1 MKIAVLGAGIVG
13 LTTAYQLIRDGHEVI
28 VVDRQADVS
37 LECSYANG
45 GFIAISQ
52 AVPWSSPGVLLRVLT
67 TMFRSDAPILLHPL
81 QLPKIWRWGIEFL
94 SCSSAAV
101 SWENTKHIL
110 SLALYSLDLL
120 RKVRDEARVDY
131 FQRTNGCL
139 KIYADQ
145 HSFDES
151 AKVSRKRKFRSVC
164 TSKCLTPHNASKWC
178 PLLMRLGKI
187 WREAYSFP
195 TKKAAIAMNL
205 RKYCHRELAR
215 LVAYFDFPQPSK
227 ELRWTVTVSVRII
240 TSTGSIT
247 ADRYVLAA
255 GADAPLIMRAH
266 GVRLPIIPVKGYSL
280 TLSRDPWPGAPDL
293 QIVDEKNLFGLN
305 PLGTNR
311 LRLAG
316 LAEIAGYNR
325 TPQRRRT
332 DAFIAGFLDRFPQL
346 ETCLDQSNPEPF
358 CCLRPVT
365 PNGLPILG
373 QSRFANL
380 FYNIG
385 HGHLGWTLAHG
396 TARIVADL
404 IAGKSP
410 ALDVTAC
417 RPRPTY

>member
-13 LTTAYQLIRDGHEVI
+13 LTTAYQLTRDGHEVV

-94 SCSSAAV
+94 SCSSAPV

-145 HSFDES
+145 NSFDGSVKAQEAQIPLGLHFKTLDAS
-151 AKVSRKRKFRSVC
+151 QCIKMVPALVATRQKLAGGIYVLDEEGGDCYEFGKVLSQR
-164 TSKCLTPHNASKWC
+164 
-178 PLLMRLGKI
+178 I
-187 WREAYSFP
+187 REAGGIFQFSS
-195 TKKAAIAMNL
+195 AIEGIEMEGDRV
-205 RKYCHRELAR
+205 RK
-215 LVAYFDFPQPSK
+215 
-227 ELRWTVTVSVRII
+227 II
-240 TSTGSIT
+240 TSAGAIT

-255 GADAPLIMRAH
+255 GADAPLIMRSH

-280 TLSRDPWPGAPDL
+280 TVSRDPWPDAPAL

-332 DAFIAGFLDRFPQL
+332 DAFIAGFLNRFPQL
-346 ETCLDQSNPEPF
+346 KACLDHSNPEPF

-373 QSRFANL
+373 QSRFKNL

-404 IAGKSP
+404 ISGKSP
-410 ALDVTAC
+410 EIDVRQC
-417 RPRPTY
+417 YPRRPY

>member
-151 AKVSRKRKFRSVC
+151 AKEQEAQIPLGMHFKV
-164 TSKCLTPHNASKWC
+164 LDASQCIKMVPALDETRQKLAGGLFVPDEEGGDC
-178 PLLMRLGKI
+178 YEFAKVLSQRT
-187 WREAYSFP
+187 REAGGVFRFSS
-195 TKKAAIAMNL
+195 AIEGIEMDGN
-205 RKYCHRELAR
+205 RIG
-215 LVAYFDFPQPSK
+215 
-227 ELRWTVTVSVRII
+227 RII

>member
-1 MKIAVLGAGIVG
+1 MRIAILGAGIVG
-13 LTTAYQLIRDGHEVI
+13 LTTAYQLTRDGHDVI

-67 TMFRSDAPILLHPL
+67 TMFRSDAPILLHPS
-81 QLPKIWRWGIEFL
+81 QLPKIWRWGLEFL
-94 SCSSAAV
+94 SCSSAPT

-120 RKVRDEARVDY
+120 RKVRDEANIDY

-151 AKVSRKRKFRSVC
+151 AKAQEAQIPLGLDFKVLDAAQCIKMVPALDATRKKLAGGIFVPDEEGGDCYEFAKVLSR
-164 TSKCLTPHNASKWC
+164 T
-178 PLLMRLGKI
+178 I
-187 WREAYSFP
+187 REAGGEFRFSS
-195 TKKAAIAMNL
+195 AIEGVEMEGN
-205 RKYCHRELAR
+205 R
-215 LVAYFDFPQPSK
+215 VA
-227 ELRWTVTVSVRII
+227 RII
-240 TSTGSIT
+240 TSTGSIA

-255 GADAPLIMRAH
+255 GADAPLIMRSH
-266 GVRLPIIPVKGYSL
+266 GVRLPIVPVKGYSL
-280 TLSRDPWPGAPDL
+280 TLSRDPWPDAPDL

-325 TPQRRRT
+325 APQRRRT
-332 DAFIAGFLDRFPQL
+332 RAFIAGFLDRFPQL
-346 ETCLDQSNPEPF
+346 EVCLDRSNPEPF

-373 QSRFANL
+373 QSRFTNL

>member
-13 LTTAYQLIRDGHEVI
+13 LTTAYQLTRDGHEVV

-94 SCSSAAV
+94 SCSAAPI

-120 RKVRDEARVDY
+120 RKVRDEAHVDY

-151 AKVSRKRKFRSVC
+151 AKAQEAQIPLGIHFKVLDASQCIKMVPALDETRQKLAGGLFVPDEEGGDCYEFAKVLSQRIRDAGGTFRFS
-164 TSKCLTPHNASKWC
+164 SAIEGIE
-178 PLLMRLGKI
+178 MEGDRIGKI
-187 WREAYSFP
+187 
-195 TKKAAIAMNL
+195 
-205 RKYCHRELAR
+205 
-215 LVAYFDFPQPSK
+215 
-227 ELRWTVTVSVRII
+227 VTA
-240 TSTGSIT
+240 TGPIT

-280 TLSRDPWPGAPDL
+280 TLSRDPWPDAPDL

-325 TPQRRRT
+325 TPQPRRT

-346 ETCLDQSNPEPF
+346 AACLEHSNAEPF

-373 QSRFANL
+373 QSRFTNL

-410 ALDVTAC
+410 AIDVQEC
-417 RPRPTY
+417 SPRPTY

>member
-13 LTTAYQLIRDGHEVI
+13 LTTAYQLTRDGHEVV

-94 SCSSAAV
+94 SCSSAPI

-151 AKVSRKRKFRSVC
+151 AKAQEAQIPLGIHFKVLDASQCIKMVPALDLTRQKLAGGIFVPDEEGGDCYEFAKVLSQRIHDAGGEFRFSS
-164 TSKCLTPHNASKWC
+164 TIEGIEMEGNRIDK
-178 PLLMRLGKI
+178 
-187 WREAYSFP
+187 
-195 TKKAAIAMNL
+195 
-205 RKYCHRELAR
+205 
-215 LVAYFDFPQPSK
+215 
-227 ELRWTVTVSVRII
+227 II

-255 GADAPLIMRAH
+255 GADAPLIMQSY

-280 TLSRDPWPGAPDL
+280 TLSRDPWPDAPDL

-325 TPQRRRT
+325 APQRRRT

-346 ETCLDQSNPEPF
+346 ESCLDHSNPEPF

-373 QSRFANL
+373 QSQFTNL

>member
-13 LTTAYQLIRDGHEVI
+13 LTTAYQLTRDGHEVV

-94 SCSSAAV
+94 SCSSAPI

-151 AKVSRKRKFRSVC
+151 AKAQEAQIPLGIHFKVLDASQCIKMVPALDLTRQKLAGGIFVPDEEGGDCYEFAKVLSQRIRDAGGEFRFS
-164 TSKCLTPHNASKWC
+164 S
-178 PLLMRLGKI
+178 
-187 WREAYSFP
+187 
-195 TKKAAIAMNL
+195 AIEGIEMEGN
-205 RKYCHRELAR
+205 RIDK
-215 LVAYFDFPQPSK
+215 
-227 ELRWTVTVSVRII
+227 II

-255 GADAPLIMRAH
+255 GADAPLIMQPY

-280 TLSRDPWPGAPDL
+280 TLSRDPWPDAPDL

-325 TPQRRRT
+325 APQRRRT

-346 ETCLDQSNPEPF
+346 ELCLDHSNPEPF

-373 QSRFANL
+373 QSQFTNL

>member
-94 SCSSAAV
+94 SCSSAPI

-120 RKVRDEARVDY
+120 RKVRDEAHVDY

-145 HSFDES
+145 NSFDES
-151 AKVSRKRKFRSVC
+151 AKAQGAQIPLGIHFKV
-164 TSKCLTPHNASKWC
+164 LDASQCIKMVPALDETRQELAGGIFVPDEEGGDC
-178 PLLMRLGKI
+178 YEFAKVLSQRI
-187 WREAYSFP
+187 REAGGEFRFSS
-195 TKKAAIAMNL
+195 AIERIEMEGD
-205 RKYCHRELAR
+205 R
-215 LVAYFDFPQPSK
+215 VSK
-227 ELRWTVTVSVRII
+227 VITTTGPII
-240 TSTGSIT
+240 

-255 GADAPLIMRAH
+255 GADAPLIMQSH

-280 TLSRDPWPGAPDL
+280 TLSRDPWPDAPDL

-305 PLGTNR
+305 PLGTDR

-346 ETCLDQSNPEPF
+346 EACLDQSNPEPF

-373 QSRFANL
+373 QSRFTNL

-417 RPRPTY
+417 RPRPIY

>member
-13 LTTAYQLIRDGHEVI
+13 ITTAYQLTRDGHEVVI
-28 VVDRQADVS
+28 VDRQPDVS

-67 TMFRSDAPILLHPL
+67 TMFRSDAPILLHPS

-94 SCSSAAV
+94 SCSSAPI

-110 SLALYSLDLL
+110 SLALYSLDVL
-120 RKVRDEARVDY
+120 RKVRDEARVEY
-131 FQRTNGCL
+131 FKRTNGCL

-145 HSFDES
+145 HSFDEAARS
-151 AKVSRKRKFRSVC
+151 QEAQIPLGINFKVLDTSQCMKMVPALGATQENLAGGIYVPDEEGGDCYEFAKVLSQRIRDAGGTFRFSSAVERFEMEGDRVAKVI
-164 TSKCLTPHNASKWC
+164 T
-178 PLLMRLGKI
+178 
-187 WREAYSFP
+187 
-195 TKKAAIAMNL
+195 AAGPI
-205 RKYCHRELAR
+205 
-215 LVAYFDFPQPSK
+215 V
-227 ELRWTVTVSVRII
+227 
-240 TSTGSIT
+240 

-255 GADAPLIMRAH
+255 GADAPLIMHAH

-280 TLSRDPWPGAPDL
+280 TLPRDPWPDAPDL

-316 LAEIAGYNR
+316 LAEIAGYNT
-325 TPQRRRT
+325 TPQPRRT
-332 DAFIAGFLDRFPQL
+332 DAFIAGFLSRFPQL
-346 ETCLDQSNPEPF
+346 NACLNRSAMEPF

-373 QSRFANL
+373 QSRFTNL

-404 IAGKSP
+404 IAGKPP

>member
-13 LTTAYQLIRDGHEVI
+13 LTTAYQLTRDGHEVV

-94 SCSSAAV
+94 SCSSAPI

-151 AKVSRKRKFRSVC
+151 AKAQEAQIPLGLHFKV
-164 TSKCLTPHNASKWC
+164 LDASQCVKMVPALDATRQKLAGGIFVPDEEGGDC
-178 PLLMRLGKI
+178 YEFAKVLSLRI
-187 WREAYSFP
+187 REAGGVFRFSS
-195 TKKAAIAMNL
+195 AIEGIEMEGN
-205 RKYCHRELAR
+205 RIGK
-215 LVAYFDFPQPSK
+215 
-227 ELRWTVTVSVRII
+227 II
-240 TSTGSIT
+240 TSTGPIT

-280 TLSRDPWPGAPDL
+280 TLSRDPWPDAPDL

-325 TPQRRRT
+325 APQRRRT
-332 DAFIAGFLDRFPQL
+332 DAFITGFLDRFPQL
-346 ETCLDQSNPEPF
+346 EACLDHSNPEPF

-365 PNGLPILG
+365 PNGLPVLG
-373 QSRFANL
+373 QSRFTNL

-385 HGHLGWTLAHG
+385 HGHLCWTLAHG

-417 RPRPTY
+417 RPRLTY

>member
-13 LTTAYQLIRDGHEVI
+13 ITTAYQLTRDGHEVV
-28 VVDRQADVS
+28 VVDRQPDVG

-52 AVPWSSPGVLLRVLT
+52 AAPWSSPGVLPRVLKS
-67 TMFRSDAPILLHPL
+67 MFRSDAPILLHPS
-81 QLPKIWRWGIEFL
+81 QLPNIWGWGLEFL
-94 SCSSAAV
+94 SCSSAPI

-110 SLALYSLDLL
+110 SLALYSLELL
-120 RKVRDEARVDY
+120 RKVRADANVEY

-145 HSFDES
+145 LSLDEAAKS
-151 AKVSRKRKFRSVC
+151 QEAQIPLGLKFKVLDASQCMKMVPALVANQQNLAGGIYVPDEEGGDCYEFAKVLSQKIRDSGGTFRFS
-164 TSKCLTPHNASKWC
+164 SPIEGIEMESD
-178 PLLMRLGKI
+178 R
-187 WREAYSFP
+187 
-195 TKKAAIAMNL
+195 
-205 RKYCHRELAR
+205 
-215 LVAYFDFPQPSK
+215 VAK
-227 ELRWTVTVSVRII
+227 VMTA
-240 TSTGSIT
+240 TGPIM

-255 GADAPLIMRAH
+255 GAGAPLIMRAH

-280 TLSRDPWPGAPDL
+280 TLPRDPWPDAPNL

-305 PLGTNR
+305 LLGNNR

-316 LAEIAGYNR
+316 LAEIAGYNT
-325 TPQRRRT
+325 TPQPRRT
-332 DAFIAGFLDRFPQL
+332 AAFIAGFLSRFPQL
-346 ETCLDQSNPEPF
+346 RACLDQSTVEPF

-373 QSRFANL
+373 QSRFTNL

-410 ALDVTAC
+410 AIDATKC
-417 RPRPTY
+417 YPRPIY